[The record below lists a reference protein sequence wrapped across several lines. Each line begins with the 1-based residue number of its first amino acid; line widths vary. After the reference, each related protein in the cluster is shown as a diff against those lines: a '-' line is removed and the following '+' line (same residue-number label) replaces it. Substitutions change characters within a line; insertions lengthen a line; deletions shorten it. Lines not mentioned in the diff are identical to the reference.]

1 MGMLI
6 GSSFTT
12 PSATQTSSPPAWS
25 SRPEVAAN
33 QAIAAFGLQ
42 QKGWMG
48 FDMMPWVADLR
59 QDYPQAFSLATTC
72 SSTRPEFRE
81 QAQTLL
87 AEAPARDRP
96 RLRDYFAG
104 KLGLE
109 ELSCRRSGAGAGMC
123 DKRSAFQ
130 EIYTMA
136 HQACQGDSSAG
147 DLLPPNGILI

>member
-1 MGMLI
+1 
-6 GSSFTT
+6 
-12 PSATQTSSPPAWS
+12 
-25 SRPEVAAN
+25 VAAN
-33 QAIAAFGLQ
+33 QAITAFGLQ

-48 FDMMPWVADLR
+48 FDKTPWVAELR

-72 SSTRPEFRE
+72 SITRPEFRE
-81 QAQTLL
+81 QAQALFE
-87 AEAPARDRP
+87 EAPAQDRP

-130 EIYTMA
+130 EIYAMA
-136 HQACQGDSSAG
+136 HQACQSDSSAG
-147 DLLPPNGILI
+147 KRLPPDGILI